1 MIPLKK
7 TVFTLASL
15 VAFSN
20 AQNGAFLGLDFGI
33 NTDRGDFLKSTSP
46 LKTPSSLDTTVGV
59 KTGYQ
64 QYINNFVGFR
74 AYLGANYILTQKQTV
89 IYSQAGGGGGTLKSE
104 GNMQYHGVN
113 ISGNID
119 ALLKY
124 DFSKNFALGIYGGI
138 GYEGS
143 FYNDSNVKIAAASAG
158 ALELFGK
165 VKNISG
171 SGFIYNAGIYTLIA
185 QRHQIELGIKFAPYH
200 IRSKSELSNRIGN
213 TKNLGEHSKALAG
226 NLIFLGYRYLF

>member
-1 MIPLKK
+1 MLSFKK
-7 TVFTLASL
+7 TVFTLTSL

-33 NTDRGDFLKSTSP
+33 NTNRGEFLKSSNT
-46 LKTPSSLDTTVGV
+46 LKTPPSLDTTIGV

-89 IYSQAGGGGGTLKSE
+89 IYSHQGGSGAIKSE
-104 GNMQYHGVN
+104 GDMQYHGFN
-113 ISGNID
+113 ISGNVD

-124 DFSKNFALGIYGGI
+124 DFSKNFALGVYGGI
-138 GYEGS
+138 GYEGT
-143 FYNDSNVKIAAASAG
+143 FYNDSNVKIIAKDQG

-165 VKNISG
+165 VKNIRG
-171 SGFIYNAGIYTLIA
+171 SGFIYNVGIHTLIA
-185 QRHQIELGIKFAPYH
+185 QKHQVELGIKFAPYY
-200 IRSKSELSNRIGN
+200 IRNKSELSNRVGN
-213 TKNLGEHSKALAG
+213 VNNLGENSKALAG
-226 NLIFLGYRYLF
+226 NLIFAGYRYLF